1 MGIEQQILHHAAAEA
16 PLECCGLAV
25 SIEGQLRYLPCKNIA
40 DCPELN
46 FEISPDDWLRAQL
59 QGDILAVVHSH
70 PGGPNYLSEADRA
83 IQKRTACEWWLAS
96 RGDLLRFRNCLPL
109 LGRQFLHG
117 TTDCYTLIRDAYH
130 LAGIELPEAER
141 EDGWWLGEQELYL
154 ENIVSAGFSR
164 LADDTPQPGD
174 VLLICLGSARANHAA
189 IYCGDQTILH
199 HVPHRLSRRD
209 TYGGYWQQYTHSIW
223 RHQAWQPSA
232 FTAICNDMAAAF
244 T

>member
-16 PLECCGLAV
+16 PLECCGLV
-25 SIEGQLRYLPCKNIA
+25 ISTEDKPRYLPCKNVA
-40 DCPELN
+40 DRPELN

-59 QGDILAVVHSH
+59 QGDVLAVVHSH

-83 IQKRTACEWWLAS
+83 IQKRTACEWWLVGS
-96 RGDLLRFRNCLPL
+96 GDLQRFRNCLPL

-141 EDGWWLGEQELYL
+141 EDDWWLGEQELYL

-164 LADDTPQPGD
+164 IADDNPQPGD

-232 FTAICNDMAAAF
+232 FMAICNDMAAAL